1 MTAPFCR
8 PDIDEALRKG
18 ILAVRGMVQGN
29 EAVGIRIEITAAPRT
44 LAAVAVAVGPAKEA
58 NRATLRII

>member
-8 PDIDEALRKG
+8 PDIDEAQRKA

-29 EAVGIRIEITAAPRT
+29 EAVSIRIEITAAPRT
-44 LAAVAVAVGPAKEA
+44 LAGVSVAVVPAKEA